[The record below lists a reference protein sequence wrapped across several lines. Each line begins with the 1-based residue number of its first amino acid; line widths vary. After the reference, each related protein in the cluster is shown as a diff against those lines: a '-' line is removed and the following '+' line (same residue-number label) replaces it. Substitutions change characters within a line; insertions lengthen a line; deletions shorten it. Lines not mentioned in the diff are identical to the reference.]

1 MDPVLMDMDP
11 VQMDARLTGPAFE
24 KPVPPPPKTAQQKA
38 SIDVQ
43 NRRREYLERNPSY
56 LEDPEHELADA
67 HLYDRLI
74 TSFQTEKE
82 RLDSDIAKGYD
93 HVLQAH
99 AARTASP
106 PPTTSEKNTVVL
118 VGAEDP
124 RTVEVVNKSHGQQL
138 WRHFVRERFLRG
150 DDDEFDYH
158 TVDQDEDLDVEA
170 SKSAEEAWFDD
181 EEPAWTDDNADNE
194 QKGETGIQDF

>member
-1 MDPVLMDMDP
+1 
-11 VQMDARLTGPAFE
+11 MDARLTSLAFE
-24 KPVPPPPKTAQQKA
+24 KPVPRVPKTAEQKA
-38 SIDVQ
+38 SIKVQ

-74 TSFQTEKE
+74 TSFQTEEE
-82 RLDSDIAKGYD
+82 RLDSDVAKGYD

-106 PPTTSEKNTVVL
+106 PPTTSEKDTFVL
-118 VGAEDP
+118 VSAEDP
-124 RTVEVVNKSHGQQL
+124 WTAEVVDKSHGLQL
-138 WRHFVRERFLRG
+138 WRQFVRERFLHG
-150 DDDEFDYH
+150 DDDDFDYD

-170 SKSAEEAWFDD
+170 LKTAEEAWFDD
-181 EEPAWTDDNADNE
+181 EEPAWADEDAGSE
-194 QKGETGIQDF
+194 QKGETGVQDF